1 MGRYQVKFGK
11 IFYVCAVATFISF
24 SALAQGL
31 PQATQ
36 PEEVGFS
43 SQRLTRLTAAFQSE
57 VDKGAIPGAVVLI
70 ARKGKVAYFEAIG
83 FQNRENK
90 EPMRTDAIFRI
101 ASMSKPIT
109 SVAVMMLVEEGRIQL
124 LDPVSRYLPEF
135 KGVQVGVEKLNTT
148 TGNLELV
155 GEPPRQE
162 MTIQDLLRHTSG
174 LTYGIFGKSLVK
186 QAYNDAKLFDFS
198 QTLSEFVS
206 KIAKLP
212 LAYHPGT
219 TWEYSHSTDVLG
231 RIVEVVSGVT
241 LDRFVADRI
250 AVPLG
255 LSDTGFYV
263 PSEKLGRIAETQVD
277 STTGKRWPTFDVTKR
292 PNLMSGGAGMVSTA
306 SDYVR
311 FAQMLLNGGELEHVR
326 LLSPRTV
333 AFMTSDHLWPG
344 IAFSPVTLELF
355 EPLGIAP
362 TPKVGQGFGL
372 GFVVRTQEGRN
383 PMPGSP
389 GEYYWAGI
397 WGTTFWVDPK
407 EQLVAV
413 MMMQAAPLQ
422 ARYYRSLIRNL
433 VSQALID

>member
-1 MGRYQVKFGK
+1 MRFGR
-11 IFYVCAVATFISF
+11 IICMSAIATCIAFSSF
-24 SALAQGL
+24 AQGL
-31 PQATQ
+31 PKAYK
-36 PEEVGFS
+36 PEDVGFS
-43 SQRLTRLTAAFQSE
+43 SERLKRVTDAFQSE

-70 ARKGKVAYFEAIG
+70 ARNGKIAYLEAFG

-90 EPMRTDAIFRI
+90 EPMKTDAIFRI

-109 SVAVMMLVEEGRIQL
+109 SVAVMMLVEEGKIQL
-124 LDPVSRYLPEF
+124 LDPVSHYLPEF
-135 KGVQVGVEKLNTT
+135 KGVQVGIEKLNTT
-148 TGNLELV
+148 TGNSELI

-186 QAYNDAKLFDFS
+186 QAYNEANLFDRN
-198 QTLSEFVS
+198 QTLAEFVS

-241 LDRFVADRI
+241 LDQFVADRI
-250 AVPLG
+250 AKPLG

-263 PSEKLGRIAETQVD
+263 PAEKLDRLAETQID
-277 STTGKRWPTFDVTKR
+277 PTTGKRWPTFDVTNR
-292 PNLMSGGAGMVSTA
+292 PNWLAGGSGMVSTA
-306 SDYVR
+306 EDYVR
-311 FAQMLLNGGELEHVR
+311 FAQMLLNGGELDQVR

-333 AFMTSDHLWPG
+333 SFMTSDHLWPG
-344 IAFSPVTLELF
+344 VAFSPVTLNLF

-389 GEYYWAGI
+389 GEYFWAGI
-397 WGTTFWVDPK
+397 WGTAFWVDPK
-407 EQLVAV
+407 EKLITVL
-413 MMMQAAPLQ
+413 MMQAAPLQ

-433 VSQALID
+433 TSQALID

>member
-1 MGRYQVKFGK
+1 MRFGR
-11 IFYVCAVATFISF
+11 IICMSAIATCIAFSSF
-24 SALAQGL
+24 AQGL
-31 PQATQ
+31 PKANK
-36 PEEVGFS
+36 PEDVGFS
-43 SQRLTRLTAAFQSE
+43 SERLKRVTDAFQSE

-70 ARKGKVAYFEAIG
+70 ARNGKIAYLEAFG

-90 EPMRTDAIFRI
+90 EPMKTDAIFRI

-109 SVAVMMLVEEGRIQL
+109 SVAVMMLVEEGKIQL
-124 LDPVSRYLPEF
+124 LDPVSHYLPEF

-148 TGNLELV
+148 TGNSELI

-186 QAYNDAKLFDFS
+186 QAYNEANLFDRN
-198 QTLSEFVS
+198 QTLAEFVS

-241 LDRFVADRI
+241 LDQFVADRI
-250 AVPLG
+250 AKPLG

-263 PSEKLGRIAETQVD
+263 PAEKLDRLAETQID
-277 STTGKRWPTFDVTKR
+277 PTTGKRWPTFDVTNR
-292 PNLMSGGAGMVSTA
+292 PNWLAGGSGMVSTA
-306 SDYVR
+306 ADYVR
-311 FAQMLLNGGELEHVR
+311 FAQMLLNGGELDQVR

-333 AFMTSDHLWPG
+333 SFMTSDHLWPG
-344 IAFSPVTLELF
+344 VAFSPVTLNLF

-389 GEYYWAGI
+389 GEYFWAGI
-397 WGTTFWVDPK
+397 WGTAFWVDPK
-407 EQLVAV
+407 EKLITVL
-413 MMMQAAPLQ
+413 MMQAAPLQ

-433 VSQALID
+433 TSQALIE

>member
-1 MGRYQVKFGK
+1 MRFGR
-11 IFYVCAVATFISF
+11 IICMSAIATCIAFSSF
-24 SALAQGL
+24 AQGL
-31 PQATQ
+31 SKANK
-36 PEEVGFS
+36 PEDVGFS
-43 SQRLTRLTAAFQSE
+43 SERLRRVTDTFQSE

-70 ARKGKVAYFEAIG
+70 ARNGKLAYFEAFG

-90 EPMRTDAIFRI
+90 EPMKTDAIFRI

-109 SVAVMMLVEEGRIQL
+109 SVAVMMLVEEGKIQL
-124 LDPVSRYLPEF
+124 LDPVSHYLPEF

-148 TGNLELV
+148 TGNSELI

-186 QAYNDAKLFDFS
+186 QAYNEANLFDRN
-198 QTLSEFVS
+198 QTLAEFVS

-241 LDRFVADRI
+241 LDQFVADRI
-250 AVPLG
+250 AKPLG

-263 PSEKLGRIAETQVD
+263 PAEKLDRLAETQID
-277 STTGKRWPTFDVTKR
+277 PTTGKRWPTFDVTNR
-292 PNLMSGGAGMVSTA
+292 PNWLAGGSGMVSTA
-306 SDYVR
+306 SDYVQ
-311 FAQMLLNGGELEHVR
+311 FAQMLLNGGQLDQVR

-333 AFMTSDHLWPG
+333 SFMTSDHLWPG
-344 IAFSPVTLELF
+344 VAFSPVTLSLF

-389 GEYYWAGI
+389 GEYFWAGI
-397 WGTTFWVDPK
+397 WGTAFWVDPK
-407 EQLVAV
+407 EKLITVL
-413 MMMQAAPLQ
+413 MMQAAPLQ

-433 VSQALID
+433 TSQALIE

>member
-1 MGRYQVKFGK
+1 MRFGR
-11 IFYVCAVATFISF
+11 IICMSAIATCIAFSSF
-24 SALAQGL
+24 AQGL
-31 PQATQ
+31 PKANK
-36 PEEVGFS
+36 PEDVGFS
-43 SQRLTRLTAAFQSE
+43 SERLKRVTDAFQSE

-70 ARKGKVAYFEAIG
+70 ARNRKIAYLEVFG

-90 EPMRTDAIFRI
+90 KPMKTDAIFRI

-109 SVAVMMLVEEGRIQL
+109 SVAVMMLVEEGKIQL
-124 LDPVSRYLPEF
+124 LDPVSHYLPEF

-148 TGNLELV
+148 TGNSELI

-186 QAYNDAKLFDFS
+186 QAYNEANLFDRN
-198 QTLSEFVS
+198 QTLAEFVS

-241 LDRFVADRI
+241 LDQFVADRI
-250 AVPLG
+250 AKPLG
-255 LSDTGFYV
+255 LPDTGFYV
-263 PSEKLGRIAETQVD
+263 PAEKLDRLAETQID
-277 STTGKRWPTFDVTKR
+277 PTTGKRWPTFDVTNR
-292 PNLMSGGAGMVSTA
+292 PNWLAGGSGMVSTA
-306 SDYVR
+306 EDYVR
-311 FAQMLLNGGELEHVR
+311 FAQMLLNGGELDQVR

-333 AFMTSDHLWPG
+333 SFMTSDHLWPG
-344 IAFSPVTLELF
+344 VAFSPVTLNLF

-389 GEYYWAGI
+389 GEYFWAGI
-397 WGTTFWVDPK
+397 WGTAFWVDPK
-407 EQLVAV
+407 EKLITVL
-413 MMMQAAPLQ
+413 MMQAAPLQ
-422 ARYYRSLIRNL
+422 ARY
-433 VSQALID
+433 

>member
-1 MGRYQVKFGK
+1 MRFGR
-11 IFYVCAVATFISF
+11 IICMSAIATCIAF
-24 SALAQGL
+24 SSLAQGL
-31 PQATQ
+31 PKANK
-36 PEEVGFS
+36 PEDVGFS
-43 SQRLTRLTAAFQSE
+43 SERLKRVTDAFRSE

-70 ARKGKVAYFEAIG
+70 ARNGKIAYLEAFG
-83 FQNRENK
+83 FQNRESK
-90 EPMRTDAIFRI
+90 KAMTTDAIFRI

-109 SVAVMMLVEEGRIQL
+109 SVAVMMLVEEGKIQL

-135 KGVQVGVEKLNTT
+135 KGVQVGVERLNTT
-148 TGNLELV
+148 TGNSELI

-162 MTIQDLLRHTSG
+162 MTVQDLLRHTSG

-186 QAYNDAKLFDFS
+186 QAYNEANLFDRN
-198 QTLSEFVS
+198 QTLAEFVS

-241 LDRFVADRI
+241 LDQFVADRI
-250 AVPLG
+250 AKPLG
-255 LSDTGFYV
+255 LFDTGFYV
-263 PSEKLGRIAETQVD
+263 PAEKLDRLAETQID
-277 STTGKRWPTFDVTKR
+277 PTTGKRWPTFDVTNR
-292 PNLMSGGAGMVSTA
+292 PNWLAGGSGMVSTA

-311 FAQMLLNGGELEHVR
+311 FAQMLLNGGQLDQVR

-333 AFMTSDHLWPG
+333 SFMTSDHLWPG
-344 IAFSPVTLELF
+344 VAFSPVTLNLF

-372 GFVVRTQEGRN
+372 GFVVRMQEGRN

-389 GEYYWAGI
+389 GEYFWAGI
-397 WGTTFWVDPK
+397 WGTSFWVDPK
-407 EQLVAV
+407 EKLITVL
-413 MMMQAAPLQ
+413 MMQAAPLQ

-433 VSQALID
+433 TSQALIE

>member
-1 MGRYQVKFGK
+1 MRFGR
-11 IFYVCAVATFISF
+11 IICMSAIATCIAF
-24 SALAQGL
+24 SSLAQGL
-31 PQATQ
+31 PKANK
-36 PEEVGFS
+36 PEDVGFS
-43 SQRLTRLTAAFQSE
+43 SERLKRVTDAFQSE

-70 ARKGKVAYFEAIG
+70 ARNGKIAYLEAFG

-90 EPMRTDAIFRI
+90 EPMKTDAIFRI

-109 SVAVMMLVEEGRIQL
+109 SVAVMMLVEEGKIQL
-124 LDPVSRYLPEF
+124 LDPVSHYLPEF

-148 TGNLELV
+148 TGNSELI

-186 QAYNDAKLFDFS
+186 QAYNEANLFDRN
-198 QTLSEFVS
+198 QTLAEFVS

-241 LDRFVADRI
+241 LDQFVADRI
-250 AVPLG
+250 AKPLG

-263 PSEKLGRIAETQVD
+263 PAEKLDRLAETQID
-277 STTGKRWPTFDVTKR
+277 PTTGKRWPTFDVTNR
-292 PNLMSGGAGMVSTA
+292 PNWLAGGSGMVSTA

-311 FAQMLLNGGELEHVR
+311 FAQMLLNGGELDQVR

-333 AFMTSDHLWPG
+333 SFMTSDHLWPG
-344 IAFSPVTLELF
+344 VAFSPVTLNLF

-389 GEYYWAGI
+389 GEYFWAGI
-397 WGTTFWVDPK
+397 WGTAFWVDPK
-407 EQLVAV
+407 EKLITVL
-413 MMMQAAPLQ
+413 MMQAAPLQ

-433 VSQALID
+433 TSQALIE

>member
-1 MGRYQVKFGK
+1 MRFGR
-11 IFYVCAVATFISF
+11 IICMSAIATCIAFSSF
-24 SALAQGL
+24 AQGL
-31 PQATQ
+31 PKANK
-36 PEEVGFS
+36 PEDVGFS
-43 SQRLTRLTAAFQSE
+43 SERLRRVTDTFQSE

-70 ARKGKVAYFEAIG
+70 ARNGKLAYFEAFG

-90 EPMRTDAIFRI
+90 EPMKTDAIFRI

-109 SVAVMMLVEEGRIQL
+109 SVAVMMLVEEGKIQL
-124 LDPVSRYLPEF
+124 LDPVSHYLPEF

-148 TGNLELV
+148 TGNSELI

-186 QAYNDAKLFDFS
+186 QAYNEANLFDRN
-198 QTLSEFVS
+198 QTLAEFVS

-241 LDRFVADRI
+241 LDQFVADRI
-250 AVPLG
+250 AKPLG

-263 PSEKLGRIAETQVD
+263 PTEKLDRLAETQID
-277 STTGKRWPTFDVTKR
+277 PTTGKRWPTFDVTNR
-292 PNLMSGGAGMVSTA
+292 PNWLAGGSGMVSTA

-311 FAQMLLNGGELEHVR
+311 FAQMLLNGGELDQVR

-333 AFMTSDHLWPG
+333 SFMTSDHLWPG
-344 IAFSPVTLELF
+344 IAFSPVTLNLF

-372 GFVVRTQEGRN
+372 GFVVRMQEGRN

-389 GEYYWAGI
+389 GEYFWAGI
-397 WGTTFWVDPK
+397 WGTAFWVDPK
-407 EQLVAV
+407 EKLITVL
-413 MMMQAAPLQ
+413 MMQAAPLQ

-433 VSQALID
+433 TSQALVE

>member
-1 MGRYQVKFGK
+1 MRFRPHHLYVRYRDVPC
-11 IFYVCAVATFISF
+11 ILSACARPPKGEQTRRRW
-24 SALAQGL
+24 
-31 PQATQ
+31 
-36 PEEVGFS
+36 FS
-43 SQRLTRLTAAFQSE
+43 SERLKRVTDAFQSE

-70 ARKGKVAYFEAIG
+70 ARNGKIAYFEAFG
-83 FQNRENK
+83 FQNRESK
-90 EPMRTDAIFRI
+90 EPMKTDAIFRI

-109 SVAVMMLVEEGRIQL
+109 SVAVMMLVEEGKVQL
-124 LDPVSRYLPEF
+124 LDPVYRYLPEF

-148 TGNLELV
+148 TGNSELI

-186 QAYNDAKLFDFS
+186 QAYNEANLFDRN
-198 QTLSEFVS
+198 QTLAEFVS

-241 LDRFVADRI
+241 LDQFVADRI
-250 AVPLG
+250 AKPLG

-263 PSEKLGRIAETQVD
+263 PAENLDRIAETQID
-277 STTGKRWPTFDVTKR
+277 PTTGKRWPTFDVTNR
-292 PNLMSGGAGMVSTA
+292 PNWLAGGSGMVSTA

-311 FAQMLLNGGELEHVR
+311 FAQMLLNGGELDQVR

-333 AFMTSDHLWPG
+333 SFMTSDHLWPG
-344 IAFSPVTLELF
+344 VAFSPVTLNLF

-372 GFVVRTQEGRN
+372 GFVVRMQEGRN

-389 GEYYWAGI
+389 GEYFWAGI
-397 WGTTFWVDPK
+397 WGTAFWVDPK
-407 EQLVAV
+407 EKLITVL
-413 MMMQAAPLQ
+413 MMQAAPLQ

-433 VSQALID
+433 TSQALID

>member
-1 MGRYQVKFGK
+1 MKFSR
-11 IFYVCAVATFISF
+11 IICVSAIATCVAF

-31 PQATQ
+31 SRANK

-43 SQRLTRLTAAFQSE
+43 SERLKRITDAFQSE

-70 ARKGKVAYFEAIG
+70 ARNGKIAYFEAFG
-83 FQNRENK
+83 FQDRESK
-90 EPMRTDAIFRI
+90 KPMTTDAIFRI

-109 SVAVMMLVEEGRIQL
+109 SVAVMMLVEEGKIQL

-135 KGVQVGVEKLNTT
+135 KGVQVGVERLYTT
-148 TGNLELV
+148 TGNSELI
-155 GEPPRQE
+155 GEPRRQE

-186 QAYNDAKLFDFS
+186 QAYNEANLFDRN
-198 QTLSEFVS
+198 QTLAEFVS

-231 RIVEVVSGVT
+231 RVVEVVSGVT
-241 LDRFVADRI
+241 LDQFVADRV
-250 AVPLG
+250 AKPLG

-263 PSEKLGRIAETQVD
+263 TREKLDRLAETQID
-277 STTGKRWPTFDVTKR
+277 PTTGKRWPTFDVTNR
-292 PNLMSGGAGMVSTA
+292 PNWLAGGSGMVSTA

-311 FAQMLLNGGELEHVR
+311 FAQMLLNGGALDQVR

-333 AFMTSDHLWPG
+333 SFMTSDHLWPG
-344 IAFSPVTLELF
+344 VAFSPVTLNLF

-372 GFVVRTQEGRN
+372 GFVVRAQEGRN

-389 GEYYWAGI
+389 GEYFWAGI
-397 WGTTFWVDPK
+397 WGTAFWVDPK
-407 EQLVAV
+407 EKLITVL
-413 MMMQAAPLQ
+413 MMQAAPLQ

-433 VSQALID
+433 TSQALIE

>member
-1 MGRYQVKFGK
+1 MRFGR
-11 IFYVCAVATFISF
+11 IICMSAIATCIAFSSF
-24 SALAQGL
+24 AQGL
-31 PQATQ
+31 PKANK
-36 PEEVGFS
+36 PEDVGFS
-43 SQRLTRLTAAFQSE
+43 SERLKRVTDAFQSE

-70 ARKGKVAYFEAIG
+70 ARNGKIAYLEAFG
-83 FQNRENK
+83 FQNRESK
-90 EPMRTDAIFRI
+90 EPMKTDAIFRI

-109 SVAVMMLVEEGRIQL
+109 SVAVMMLVEEGKIQL
-124 LDPVSRYLPEF
+124 LDPVSHYLPEF

-148 TGNLELV
+148 TGNSELI

-186 QAYNDAKLFDFS
+186 QAYNEANLFDRN
-198 QTLSEFVS
+198 QTLAEFVS

-241 LDRFVADRI
+241 LDQFVADRI
-250 AVPLG
+250 AKPLG

-263 PSEKLGRIAETQVD
+263 PAEKLDRLAETQID
-277 STTGKRWPTFDVTKR
+277 PTTGKRWPTFDVTNR
-292 PNLMSGGAGMVSTA
+292 PNWLAGGSGMVSTA

-311 FAQMLLNGGELEHVR
+311 FAQMLLNGGELDQVR

-333 AFMTSDHLWPG
+333 SFMTSDHLWPG
-344 IAFSPVTLELF
+344 VAFSPVTLNLF

-389 GEYYWAGI
+389 GEYFWAGI
-397 WGTTFWVDPK
+397 WGTAFWVDPK
-407 EQLVAV
+407 EKLITVL
-413 MMMQAAPLQ
+413 MMQAAPLQ

-433 VSQALID
+433 TSQALID